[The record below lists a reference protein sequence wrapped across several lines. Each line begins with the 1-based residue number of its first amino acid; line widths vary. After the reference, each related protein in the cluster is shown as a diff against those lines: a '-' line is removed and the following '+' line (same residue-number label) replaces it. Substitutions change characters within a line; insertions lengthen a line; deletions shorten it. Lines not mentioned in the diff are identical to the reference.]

1 MTTRSSAVND
11 ALMHLFNRAQPPRRT
26 PRHPPRPNA
35 PQIPNAHVPSET
47 PRVRVPLEGPRGHV
61 PRMPAPRSHSA
72 IALALCVLSTSACEE
87 EEPAPTP
94 FDFVEP
100 LAAPSPDEGF
110 QVSIHATAA
119 PGTEIWKCEILP
131 ALPVLPSDPDALF
144 HFVNSVQSR
153 QNSNVHHADLMTLF
167 YTGLAIQP
175 GQYDCA
181 DLYAEHTELMEEG
194 VIVYGAQL
202 PDARLDLPEGVAAS
216 VPITGGYMLEVHYVN
231 ASTEPVDVATYINAY
246 TMPAAEVVDTIAG
259 DANRD
264 FDIVIPP
271 GAVDHVEWTRCVFTD
286 DVDLLFL
293 SSHTHA
299 LAKHFELRTFDG
311 THVADIVYA
320 NDDWHSPQILAL
332 DPPVH
337 IAAGTG
343 FEYSCVY
350 DNPSDVEVNWGFL
363 AEDEMCQFAY
373 VFVGDSSIKCE
384 TVATSTEE

>member
-1 MTTRSSAVND
+1 MR
-11 ALMHLFNRAQPPRRT
+11 
-26 PRHPPRPNA
+26 
-35 PQIPNAHVPSET
+35 VPSDS

-61 PRMPAPRSHSA
+61 PRTPAPRSHSA
-72 IALALCVLSTSACEE
+72 ITVAFIVSSLSSLSACEA
-87 EEPAPTP
+87 PAPPP
-94 FDFVEP
+94 FDAVEP
-100 LAAPSPDEGF
+100 LAPPAPEEGF
-110 QVSIHATAA
+110 QVSIHATAP
-119 PGTEIWKCEILP
+119 PGSEIWKCEVIPFLP
-131 ALPVLPSDPDALF
+131 GDDDDLF
-144 HFVNSVQSR
+144 AFVSSVQSR
-153 QNSNVHHADLMTLF
+153 QNANVHHADLMTLF
-167 YTGLAIQP
+167 YTGLALTP

-202 PDARLDLPEGVAAS
+202 PDARIDLPEGVAAA
-216 VPITGGYMLEVHYVN
+216 VPRDSGYMLEVHYVN
-231 ASTEPVDVATYINAY
+231 ASTQAVDVATYINAY
-246 TMPAAEVVDTIAG
+246 TMPAADVVDTIAG

-271 GAVDHVEWTRCVFTD
+271 HAVDHVEWTRCVFTA

-299 LAKHFELRTFDG
+299 LAKHFELRAFDG
-311 THVADIVYA
+311 VHVGDVVYA

-337 IAAGTG
+337 MPAGTG
-343 FEYSCVY
+343 FEYACLY

-373 VFVGDSSIKCE
+373 VFTPGDSSIKCE
-384 TVATSTEE
+384 TVESSTD

>member
-1 MTTRSSAVND
+1 
-11 ALMHLFNRAQPPRRT
+11 
-26 PRHPPRPNA
+26 
-35 PQIPNAHVPSET
+35 
-47 PRVRVPLEGPRGHV
+47 
-61 PRMPAPRSHSA
+61 MPAPRAHSS
-72 IALALCVLSTSACEE
+72 IGFALCMLCVLPSAACEK
-87 EEPAPTP
+87 APSP
-94 FDFVEP
+94 PPYDFVEP
-100 LAAPSPDEGF
+100 LPPPVPSEGF
-110 QVSIHATAA
+110 QVAIHATAP
-119 PGTEIWKCEILP
+119 PGKEIWKCEVLASLP
-131 ALPVLPSDPDALF
+131 GDDDDLF
-144 HFVNSVQSR
+144 LFVNSVESR

-167 YTGLAIQP
+167 YTGLALPP

-202 PDARLDLPEGVAAS
+202 PEARIDLPEGIAAA
-216 VPITGGYMLEVHYVN
+216 VPRESAYMIEVHYVN
-231 ASTEPVDVATYINAY
+231 ASSEPVDVATYINAY
-246 TMPAAEVVDTIAG
+246 TMPADAVVDTIAG

-264 FDIVIPP
+264 FDIAIPP

-286 DVDLLFL
+286 DVELLFL
-293 SSHTHA
+293 SSHTHG
-299 LAKHFELRTFDG
+299 LAKHFELRAFDG
-311 THVADIVYA
+311 VHVGDVVYE

-384 TVATSTEE
+384 TVATSTPNATTP